1 MDRILARLLGG
12 LLCLAVILPPPVNVP
27 FGPSLPLVSIAHA
40 DDDDDGGGDG
50 DDDDDDGGGGRSDRG
65 GSGGSGDRTPS
76 RQSGFTLFPFLQSPR
91 QAPVRRAAPAA
102 IPDRVPNEI
111 IAAGLPEAAIT
122 QLTTE
127 GYRVA
132 ERQSLALLAP
142 EPVGEPANQPATE
155 IVRLVVPRGTGLEAA
170 RARVT
175 ALAPVAEVDFNH
187 YYRPEQTETA
197 PDCGGQSCALVR
209 EIIGWP
215 LDPAGLV
222 QRCGSLPKIG
232 LIDTAINPAHPSLDK
247 ARLEVIRISD
257 DALPQSGRQHGTAV
271 AALLVG
277 AAGSR
282 APGLLPSSD
291 LIAVDA
297 FRRLGGSADVA
308 STFDLVRALDALSSR
323 NVRVINLSLAG
334 PDNVLLKKTV
344 EAMIARGA
352 ILVAAVGNAGPRAK
366 PLYPS
371 GYEGVIAV
379 TAVDRGRN
387 PYRRANRGEH
397 VDIAAP
403 GVNVWTA
410 ASISGARPKSGTSF
424 AAPFV
429 SAAAAVLL
437 AERPDLTPAQMAE
450 ALSLLAQ
457 DIGAPGRDQV
467 FGWGLLDARRLCT
480 AEASAAP

>member
-12 LLCLAVILPPPVNVP
+12 LLGLAVVLPPPV
-27 FGPSLPLVSIAHA
+27 SLPFAPTHQLVTLAHA
-40 DDDDDGGGDG
+40 DDDDDGGG
-50 DDDDDDGGGGRSDRG
+50 DDDDGGGGRSDRG
-65 GSGGSGDRTPS
+65 GSGGSGERRPS

-91 QAPVRRAAPAA
+91 PAPVRRAAPAA

-111 IAAGLPEAAIT
+111 IAAGLSEAAIT

-127 GYRVA
+127 GYAVA
-132 ERQSLALLAP
+132 ERQSLALLAT
-142 EPVGEPANQPATE
+142 EPPTEPATE
-155 IVRLVVPRGTGLEAA
+155 IVRLVVPRGTGLDAA
-170 RARVT
+170 RARVA
-175 ALAPVAEVDFNH
+175 ALAPVAQVDFNH
-187 YYRPEQTETA
+187 YYRPEQTETD
-197 PDCGGQSCALVR
+197 PECGGQSCALVR

-271 AALLVG
+271 VALLVG

-282 APGLLPSSD
+282 APGLLPSSEV
-291 LIAVDA
+291 IAVDA

-308 STFDLVRALDALSSR
+308 STFDLVRALDALAGR

-334 PDNVLLKKTV
+334 PDNLLLKRAV

-366 PLYPS
+366 PLYPA

-379 TAVDRGRN
+379 TAVDKGRN
-387 PYRRANRGEH
+387 AYRRANQGAH

-437 AERPDLTPAQMAE
+437 AERPELTPAQMAE
-450 ALSLLAQ
+450 ALSLMAQ
-457 DIGAPGRDQV
+457 DIGTPGRDSV

>member
-1 MDRILARLLGG
+1 MDRVFARLLGG
-12 LLCLAVILPPPVNVP
+12 LLGLAVALPPPVSLP
-27 FGPSLPLVSIAHA
+27 LYPTLPLVSSAFA
-40 DDDDDGGGDG
+40 DDDDDGGGDDDD
-50 DDDDDDGGGGRSDRG
+50 DDDDDDGGGRRSEG
-65 GSGGSGDRTPS
+65 GSGRSGDRASS
-76 RQSGFTLFPFLQSPR
+76 RPSGFTLFPFLQPQR
-91 QAPVRRAAPAA
+91 PAPVRRAATA
-102 IPDRVPNEI
+102 IPDRVPNEF
-111 IAAGLPEAAIT
+111 IAVGLPEAAIT
-122 QLTTE
+122 QLTEE
-127 GYRVA
+127 GYAVA
-132 ERQSLALLAP
+132 ERQSLGL
-142 EPVGEPANQPATE
+142 VTTGPATE

-170 RARVT
+170 RERVT
-175 ALAPVAEVDFNH
+175 SLAPVAQVDFNH
-187 YYRPEQTETA
+187 YYRPEHTETA
-197 PDCGGQSCALVR
+197 PYCGGQSCALVR

-215 LDPAGLV
+215 IDPAGLV
-222 QRCGSLPKIG
+222 QRCGSLPTIG
-232 LIDTAINPAHPSLDK
+232 LIDTAINPDHPSLGD
-247 ARLEVIRISD
+247 ARLEVIRITD

-282 APGLLPSSD
+282 APGLLPSSKVV
-291 LIAVDA
+291 AVDA

-308 STFDLVRALDALSSR
+308 STFDLVRALDALAGR

-334 PDNVLLKKTV
+334 PDNALLKTTV
-344 EAMIARGA
+344 DAMIERRV

-366 PLYPS
+366 PLYPA
-371 GYEGVIAV
+371 GYDGVIAV
-379 TAVDRGRN
+379 TAVDKGRN
-387 PYRRANRGEH
+387 AYRRANQGAH

-450 ALSLLAQ
+450 ALFGLAQ
-457 DIGAPGRDQV
+457 DIGSPGKDQV

-480 AEASAAP
+480 AGASVQP

>member
-12 LLCLAVILPPPVNVP
+12 LLGLAVLLPPPI
-27 FGPSLPLVSIAHA
+27 SLPLAPTHQFVTLAHA
-40 DDDDDGGGDG
+40 DDDDDGGGD

-65 GSGGSGDRTPS
+65 GSGGSGERRPS

-91 QAPVRRAAPAA
+91 PAPVRRAAPAA

-111 IAAGLPEAAIT
+111 IAAGLSEAAIT

-127 GYRVA
+127 GYAVA
-132 ERQSLALLAP
+132 ERQSIAVLAT
-142 EPVGEPANQPATE
+142 EPATEPATE
-155 IVRLVVPRGTGLEAA
+155 IVRLVVPRGTGLDAA
-170 RARVT
+170 RARV
-175 ALAPVAEVDFNH
+175 AAIAPVAQVDFNH

-282 APGLLPSSD
+282 APGLLPSSEV
-291 LIAVDA
+291 IAVDA

-334 PDNVLLKKTV
+334 PDNLLLKRTV

-366 PLYPS
+366 PLFPA
-371 GYEGVIAV
+371 GYDGVIAV
-379 TAVDRGRN
+379 TAVDKGRN
-387 PYRRANRGEH
+387 AYRRANQGDH

-437 AERPDLTPAQMAE
+437 AERPELTPAQMAE
-450 ALSLLAQ
+450 ALSLMAQ
-457 DIGAPGRDQV
+457 DIGTPGRDSV

>member
-1 MDRILARLLGG
+1 MDRVFARLLGG
-12 LLCLAVILPPPVNVP
+12 LLGLAVLLPPPV
-27 FGPSLPLVSIAHA
+27 SLPFAPTHHLVTLAHA
-40 DDDDDGGGDG
+40 DDDDDGGGD
-50 DDDDDDGGGGRSDRG
+50 DDDDDGGGSGGGGRSDRG

-91 QAPVRRAAPAA
+91 PAPVRRAAPA

-111 IAAGLPEAAIT
+111 IASGLSEADIT
-122 QLTTE
+122 QLTEE
-127 GYRVA
+127 GYAIA
-132 ERQSLALLAP
+132 ERQSLGL
-142 EPVGEPANQPATE
+142 VTTGQATE

-170 RARVT
+170 RERVT
-175 ALAPVAEVDFNH
+175 SLAPVAQVDFNH

-197 PDCGGQSCALVR
+197 PDCGGQTCALVR

-215 LDPAGLV
+215 IDPAGLV
-222 QRCGSLPKIG
+222 QRCGSLPTIG
-232 LIDTAINPAHPSLDK
+232 LIDTAINPDHPSLGD
-247 ARLEVIRISD
+247 ARLEVIRITD

-282 APGLLPSSD
+282 APGLLPSSEV
-291 LIAVDA
+291 IAVDA
-297 FRRLGGSADVA
+297 FRRLNGSADVA
-308 STFDLVRALDALSSR
+308 STFDLVRALDGLARR

-334 PDNVLLKKTV
+334 PDNALLKTTV

-366 PLYPS
+366 PLYPA
-371 GYEGVIAV
+371 GYDGVIAV

-387 PYRRANRGEH
+387 AYRRANRGEH

-410 ASISGARPKSGTSF
+410 ASVSGARPKSGTSF

-437 AERPDLTPAQMAE
+437 AARPDLTPAEMAE

-457 DIGAPGRDQV
+457 DIGAPGKDQI

-480 AEASAAP
+480 AGPSPQP

>member
-1 MDRILARLLGG
+1 MDRVFARLLGG
-12 LLCLAVILPPPVNVP
+12 LLGLAVILPPPVSLP
-27 FGPSLPLVSIAHA
+27 FGPAYQILAVAHA
-40 DDDDDGGGDG
+40 DDDDNDGGDD
-50 DDDDDDGGGGRSDRG
+50 DDDDDDGGGGRSEG
-65 GSGGSGDRTPS
+65 GSGRSGDRTPS

-91 QAPVRRAAPAA
+91 PAPVRRAAPAL
-102 IPDRVPNEI
+102 PDRVPNEI
-111 IAAGLPEAAIT
+111 IAASLPEAAIA
-122 QLTTE
+122 QLTEE
-127 GYRVA
+127 GYAVA
-132 ERQSLALLAP
+132 ERQSLGL
-142 EPVGEPANQPATE
+142 VTNGSATE

-170 RARVT
+170 RERVT
-175 ALAPVAEVDFNH
+175 SLAPVAQVDFNH

-197 PDCGGQSCALVR
+197 PDCGGQACALVR

-215 LDPAGLV
+215 IDPAGLL

-232 LIDTAINPAHPSLDK
+232 LIDTAINPDHPSLGD
-247 ARLEVIRISD
+247 ARLEVIRITD
-257 DALPQSGRQHGTAV
+257 GALPQSGRQHGTAV

-282 APGLLPSSD
+282 APGLLPSSEV
-291 LIAVDA
+291 IAVDA

-308 STFDLVRALDALSSR
+308 STFDLVRALDALAGR

-334 PDNVLLKKTV
+334 PDNALLKTTV
-344 EAMIARGA
+344 EAMIERRV

-366 PLYPS
+366 PLYPA
-371 GYEGVIAV
+371 GYDGVIAV
-379 TAVDRGRN
+379 TAVDKGRN
-387 PYRRANRGEH
+387 AYRRANQGAH

-437 AERPDLTPAQMAE
+437 AERPDLTPGQMAE
-450 ALSLLAQ
+450 ALSGLAQ
-457 DIGAPGRDQV
+457 DIGSPGKDQV

-480 AEASAAP
+480 AGGSPQP